1 MNRFKPVFLI
11 LKPVS
16 SKDSDSQPDIDLQVG
31 EKRVR
36 ISVTPLEWII
46 LAVTAISLAI
56 ILR

>member
-1 MNRFKPVFLI
+1 M
-11 LKPVS
+11 S